1 MSLDLSND
9 HLLIEVV
16 PPLTQ
21 REATEEA
28 LRCYFCYDA
37 PCITACPTGI
47 DIPGFINHI
56 VTGDLQGSVRTIM
69 DANIL
74 GATCARICP
83 TEALCEG
90 SCVRVHDSR
99 PVSIGRLQR
108 VAMDH
113 AMATGVPELPP
124 LAEQGSGSIA
134 VIGSGPAGLGSASYL
149 RRMGYTVDV
158 YEQQEAG
165 GGLDTYGIVSYREP
179 LNVSL
184 FEVEAIKRMGVTF
197 HFNHA
202 ITSAHDVRQLLD
214 RYDAVVIGVGLGKV
228 PKLSIPGQDL
238 DGVYD
243 ALALIEQTKTQP
255 LNDIQI
261 GRRVVVVGAGNTAV
275 DAATCANRLG
285 AEEVTIVYRRDETA
299 MPAYQYEYA
308 FAKQDGVTYRW
319 WTLPTAIVGNGRVE
333 GVRCVRTALK
343 REGPS
348 SRKAELSVV
357 EGSEF
362 TIPADTVIRAIGQEK
377 MTNIWAL
384 VGAETQ
390 DGVVI
395 VNPQTYETSVAG
407 VYAVGDCLARPGEA
421 TVVQAVEDGK
431 RVARAIHARLMQQN
445 AQ

>member
-1 MSLDLSND
+1 MGLDLSND

-16 PPLTQ
+16 PPLTK

-56 VTGDLQGSVRTIM
+56 VTGDLKGSVRTIM

-124 LAEQGSGSIA
+124 LAEQGSGNIA

-158 YEQQEAG
+158 YEQREAG

-184 FEVEAIKRMGVTF
+184 FEVEAIKRMGVTLRRGLEEL
-197 HFNHA
+197 
-202 ITSAHDVRQLLD
+202 SDRYPVLGDVRGKGLMQGIELVRHHKSPAADLAAEFLEQTRTRSLL
-214 RYDAVVIGVGLGKV
+214 LGKGGLYGNIIRIAPPMTV
-228 PKLSIPGQDL
+228 TPTEVHEALHAMDE
-238 DGVYD
+238 
-243 ALALIEQTKTQP
+243 ALASLYHDHPEIRDVKPTR
-255 LNDIQI
+255 IQ
-261 GRRVVVVGAGNTAV
+261 
-275 DAATCANRLG
+275 
-285 AEEVTIVYRRDETA
+285 
-299 MPAYQYEYA
+299 YA
-308 FAKQDGVTYRW
+308 D
-319 WTLPTAIVGNGRVE
+319 
-333 GVRCVRTALK
+333 
-343 REGPS
+343 
-348 SRKAELSVV
+348 
-357 EGSEF
+357 
-362 TIPADTVIRAIGQEK
+362 
-377 MTNIWAL
+377 
-384 VGAETQ
+384 
-390 DGVVI
+390 
-395 VNPQTYETSVAG
+395 
-407 VYAVGDCLARPGEA
+407 
-421 TVVQAVEDGK
+421 
-431 RVARAIHARLMQQN
+431 
-445 AQ
+445 